1 MRLTT
6 ALAGAAAAAAVA
18 HRLRALAEEQGR
30 GMAEVLP
37 ELPRRLR
44 DDLATL
50 PGDLRAAFADG
61 RDAARRGE
69 ADLDRRYHEASE
81 GESAEE

>member
-1 MRLTT
+1 MRLTA

-18 HRLRALAEEQGR
+18 HRLQTLATEQGR
-30 GMAEVLP
+30 GLAEVASD
-37 ELPRRLR
+37 LPRRLL

-50 PGDLRAAFADG
+50 PGDLRAALADG

-69 ADLDRRYHEASE
+69 ADLDRRYHEAAE
-81 GESAEE
+81 GEPGEE